1 MKKTSAVLIGK
12 AIGDSLG
19 MPFETRNWN
28 DPAIMAWDGVSYHS
42 SEFHKLGPG
51 QWTDDTGMALAL
63 TSSLLILDRDFNYI
77 HPGERSLAAYH
88 PERAKSYYLDWY
100 KGPTFRG
107 AGQTT
112 RRALDKLKNGAQW
125 FESGEL
131 GALGN
136 GTAMR
141 VAPLGVFYKDEPTK
155 LIKAAKLDAIITHD
169 SHEAQQGSIAMA
181 MGVALLLNGVKKE
194 EILESLRH
202 ILEPSRLLDTINLI
216 ATNKTIHDTLKNKEY
231 KRELDRNGGNRII
244 SQLILGNKYTVI
256 EAVARSFYVFVAT
269 RTFDEAMELAIRGGG
284 DTDTVAAMVGAL
296 CGAYYGLEGIPES
309 YIKPIEH
316 ADKILRLDQALVA

>member
-1 MKKTSAVLIGK
+1 MSKRKSAVLLGK

-19 MPFETRNWN
+19 MQFETKNWN
-28 DPAIMAWDGVSYHS
+28 DPAILAWDGCSYGS
-42 SEFHKLGPG
+42 SEWHKLGPG

-63 TSSLLILDRDFNYI
+63 TESLLSPI
-77 HPGERSLAAYH
+77 H
-88 PERAKSYYLDWY
+88 KSDDAGHRVGFDPLRTAIYYKQWY
-100 KGPTFRG
+100 EGSTFRG

-112 RRALDKLKNGAQW
+112 RKALANLANGVPW
-125 FESGEL
+125 YESGEL

-169 SHEAQQGSIAMA
+169 SHEAQQGSIAIA
-181 MGVALLLNGVKKE
+181 LAVSLLLNGVKKE
-194 EILESLRH
+194 EILESIRRV
-202 ILEPSRLLDTINLI
+202 IEPSKLLDNLNLI
-216 ATNKTIHDTLKNKEY
+216 ATNKTIHDTIKNKDY
-231 KRELDRNGGNRII
+231 NRDLDCKGGNRII
-244 SQLILGNKYTVI
+244 SQLILGNKYTSI

-269 RTFDEAMELAIRGGG
+269 RSFPEAMELAIRGGG

-296 CGAYYGLEGIPES
+296 CGAHYGLEGIPES
-309 YIKPIEH
+309 YIKQVEKH
-316 ADKILRLDQALVA
+316 DYLLEMDEKLYGEVK